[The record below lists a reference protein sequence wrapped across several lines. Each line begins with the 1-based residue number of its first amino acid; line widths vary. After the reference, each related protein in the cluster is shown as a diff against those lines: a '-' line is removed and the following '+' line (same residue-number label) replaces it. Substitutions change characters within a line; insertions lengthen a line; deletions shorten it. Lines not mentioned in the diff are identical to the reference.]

1 MIRRI
6 SVPVSIML
14 AVALLLSACGSSKKA
29 SVSVQTTTVAAS
41 GAPSSSAVAHLAF
54 YSDIATVDP
63 DVFYDIEGDAVT
75 TSVYDGLLRYKP
87 DSTSLEGALAQS
99 WTISKDKRTYTF
111 DLRPNAKFSDGM
123 DVTSTAVK
131 TSFERRTKV
140 NQGPAYMLADVAR
153 YETPSPKTLVVVLKQ
168 PTADFLDLMASVWG
182 PKVINPN
189 VLTAHASDQ
198 AQKYLKTHA
207 SGTGAFMLTSFKQ
220 GTGYTL
226 VRNPHY
232 WGPEPYFAKVEISV
246 TPDVSAQ
253 LLALQKGDLDAIL
266 HGFPLANLDTVR
278 SDKHLA
284 VHTFDSLGTMTLDL
298 NFNRAPLHDV
308 NVRRAVVE
316 GMDINNLV
324 QEVWGNTAVV
334 PKSAYPSPL
343 LNSSAAAV
351 SYPYDQAKIKAA
363 IPKGLTLDV
372 VYTPDS
378 SGVQR
383 RLADLIRQ
391 KLALVGV
398 TAKVHQVELG
408 TVFGYRDNVQ
418 KAADIYLSTPTPDA
432 AHPDAWGRIVW
443 YTKGGLNFFNYS
455 NKGVDAALD
464 RGLRANGSS
473 ATGDYGQAGKLAGAD
488 WSVDPIAQVQDVVV
502 TRADLGGVE
511 HVPAYPWTINLATLR
526 R

>member
-1 MIRRI
+1 MNRCI
-6 SVPVSIML
+6 PVL
-14 AVALLLSACGSSKKA
+14 AAIVLALALVVSACGSSKKA
-29 SVSVQTTTVAAS
+29 SPT
-41 GAPSSSAVAHLAF
+41 SSSSSSGGASNTAVAHLAF
-54 YSDIATVDP
+54 YADVATVDP

-87 DSTSLEGALAQS
+87 DSTDLEGALAQS
-99 WTISKDKRTYTF
+99 WTVSKDKLRYAF
-111 DLRPNAKFSDGM
+111 KLRPNAKFSDGT

-140 NQGPAYMLADVAR
+140 NQGPGYMLADVAS
-153 YETPSPKTLVVVLKQ
+153 YETASPKTLVVVLKK

-182 PKVINPN
+182 PKVINPK
-189 VLTAHASDQ
+189 VFTAHAPDQ

-207 SGTGAFMLTSFKQ
+207 SGTGAFTLTSFKQ

-226 VRNPHY
+226 TRNPHY
-232 WGPEPYFAKVEISV
+232 WGAKPYFAKIDISI

-253 LLALQKGDLDAIL
+253 LLKLQKGDLDAIL
-266 HGFPLANLDTVR
+266 HGFPLANLDTVEA
-278 SDKHLA
+278 DKHLA

-298 NFNRAPLHDV
+298 NFNRAPLHDL
-308 NVRRAVVE
+308 NVRRAVIE
-316 GMDINNLV
+316 GMDVDNLV
-324 QEVWGNTAVV
+324 KEVWGDTAVV
-334 PKSAYPSPL
+334 PANAYPKPL
-343 LNSSAAAV
+343 LSSGADV
-351 SYPYDQAKIKAA
+351 SYTYDKAKIKAA

-418 KAADIYLSTPTPDA
+418 QAADIYLSTPTPDA

-443 YTKGGLNFFNYS
+443 YTKGGLNFFNYT
-455 NKGVDAALD
+455 NKNVDAALD
-464 RGLRANGSS
+464 KGLRADPG
-473 ATGDYGQAGKLAGAD
+473 AAAGDYARAGKLATAD
-488 WSVDPIAQVQDVVV
+488 WSVAPIAQVQDVVV
-502 TRADLGGVE
+502 TRADLNGVE
-511 HVPAYPWTINLATLR
+511 HVPAYPWTIDLAALR